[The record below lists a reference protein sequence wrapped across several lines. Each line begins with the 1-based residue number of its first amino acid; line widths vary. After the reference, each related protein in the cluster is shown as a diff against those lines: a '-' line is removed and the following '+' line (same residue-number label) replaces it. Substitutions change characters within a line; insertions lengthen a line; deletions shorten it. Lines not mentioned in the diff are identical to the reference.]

1 MLRNDQPNTIFKVRE
16 INLWQL
22 ISWVHVAFLEYGL
35 LVSKLLA
42 NLKLM
47 VLILIK
53 LEHLRLHAPAHDVG
67 VVLKSAIWRL
77 LECKFENTLEEWVC
91 EELGILEVTV
101 VRVTLVFLDAD
112 AFVKASDDQLELL
125 ATQDVFVAV
134 DPSLVF
140 DEVFFLE
147 EDNQEDDQ
155 GDN

>member
-1 MLRNDQPNTIFKVRE
+1 M
-16 INLWQL
+16 
-22 ISWVHVAFLEYGL
+22 
-35 LVSKLLA
+35 
-42 NLKLM
+42 
-47 VLILIK
+47 
-53 LEHLRLHAPAHDVG
+53 
-67 VVLKSAIWRL
+67 
-77 LECKFENTLEEWVC
+77 
-91 EELGILEVTV
+91 GILEVTV

-140 DEVFFLE
+140 NEVFFLE

>member
-1 MLRNDQPNTIFKVRE
+1 M
-16 INLWQL
+16 
-22 ISWVHVAFLEYGL
+22 
-35 LVSKLLA
+35 
-42 NLKLM
+42 
-47 VLILIK
+47 
-53 LEHLRLHAPAHDVG
+53 
-67 VVLKSAIWRL
+67 
-77 LECKFENTLEEWVC
+77 
-91 EELGILEVTV
+91 GILEVTV